1 MIIRYDLI
9 LTGLLTAVGT
19 LLIHAPIDYFQQSE
33 AAAPI
38 VVVDVQKLLTD
49 EQATQ
54 IKQFGDGDPA
64 HMTPEAKSAALQQA
78 GDWAKHLSDAVAQY
92 GAECRC
98 VVVNKA
104 AVLSGSAQDV
114 TPVIATRLSK

>member
-1 MIIRYDLI
+1 MTLRYDLI

-19 LLIHAPIDYFQQSE
+19 LMIHAPIDYLQQSQ
-33 AAAPI
+33 AAAPL

-54 IKQFGDGDPA
+54 IKQFGNGDPSR
-64 HMTPEAKSAALQQA
+64 MTPEAKSAALQQA

-114 TPVIATRLSK
+114 TSAIAARLAK